1 MFRHVKHVHFIGIG
15 GIGMSGIAEVLCNL
29 GFKVSGSDLKKSKN
43 TDRLEKLGAQIFE
56 GHAAENV
63 NSAHVVVYSSAVRDD
78 NSEFVFAKENKI
90 PVIPR
95 AEMLA
100 EIMTL
105 KPYSVAVAG
114 SHGK

>member
-1 MFRHVKHVHFIGIG
+1 MFRHVKRIHFIGIG

-29 GFKVSGSDLKKSKN
+29 GFVVSGSDAKKSKN
-43 TDRLEKLGAQIFE
+43 TDRLETLFNIKIFE

-63 NSAHVVVYSSAVRDD
+63 GDAQAVVYSSAIKED
-78 NSEFVFAKENKI
+78 NVEISAAKAKGV

-100 EIMTL
+100 ELM
-105 KPYSVAVAG
+105 
-114 SHGK
+114 